1 MQDLR
6 NTIRNQY
13 KVELIYHDTWSMEK
27 PTGQQVGIPPH
38 DIRVT
43 HKDSGI
49 IAQCGIYGSYHKN
62 REVAMRM
69 VSLGVELWEA

>member
-6 NTIRNQY
+6 DTISNQY
-13 KVELIYHDTWSMEK
+13 KVELIYHDTWSTEK
-27 PTGQQVGIPPH
+27 PTGQQVGTPPH

-49 IAQCGIYGSYHKN
+49 IAQCGAYGSDHKN